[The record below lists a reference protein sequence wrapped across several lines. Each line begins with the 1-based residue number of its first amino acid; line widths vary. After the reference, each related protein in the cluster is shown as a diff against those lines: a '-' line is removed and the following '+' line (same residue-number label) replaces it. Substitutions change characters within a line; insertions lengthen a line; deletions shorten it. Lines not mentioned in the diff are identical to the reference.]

1 MNNPIHLLV
10 IPSDEE
16 CMRKGIGEAH
26 RLYTRQINFKTKTR
40 GHLFQGRFFSCPLDT
55 SHFLAPARYIERNPV
70 RAKLCD
76 QAADYQWSS
85 ARYHL
90 GLIDT
95 DPLIQR
101 KYKEIGKV
109 EEWSKWLE
117 SDPPDLKELRT
128 YFRVGRPFGGESFIR
143 KAEITTGRSLFPRK
157 PGRPPK

>member
-1 MNNPIHLLV
+1 VVICFKEDFFLV
-10 IPSDEE
+10 LWIRHISWQQ
-16 CMRKGIGEAH
+16 H
-26 RLYTRQINFKTKTR
+26 VN
-40 GHLFQGRFFSCPLDT
+40 
-55 SHFLAPARYIERNPV
+55 IERNPV
-70 RAKLCD
+70 RAKMRD

-90 GLIDT
+90 GLIDS

-101 KYKEIGKV
+101 KYKGIGKV

-128 YFRVGRPFGGESFIR
+128 YFRVGRPYGGESFIR